1 MIYVL
6 ATIKT
11 QPGRASAL
19 IAGAAPCIAATRGEE
34 GCISY
39 DYVQDTSDPDTLL
52 VVERWTSREA
62 LEAHMHTAHL
72 AAWRVERK
80 PLVIS
85 TNVEI
90 IHAAEVET
98 L

>member
-11 QPGRASAL
+11 QPGKASAL
-19 IAGAAPCIAATRGEE
+19 IAGAAPCIAATRSEE
-34 GCISY
+34 GCLSY
-39 DYVQDTSDPDTLL
+39 DYVQDTSDPDVVM
-52 VVERWTSREA
+52 VVERWTSRET
-62 LEAHMHTAHL
+62 LEAHFHTAHL
-72 AAWRVERK
+72 AAWRVARK

-85 TNVEI
+85 TKVEI
-90 IHAAEVET
+90 IHAAKVET